1 MCLQF
6 FFFKTN
12 LYKEF
17 AALISKEKQ
26 VGMNANMMT
35 VIFLKL
41 YNVYIKKTRAMLFP
55 YFSLT
60 SLNKDTSVLLK
71 VINI

>member
-1 MCLQF
+1 MCLQ

-17 AALISKEKQ
+17 VALISKEKQ
-26 VGMNANMMT
+26 VDMNANMVT
-35 VIFLKL
+35 LIFFKL
-41 YNVYIKKTRAMLFP
+41 YNMYIKKTRTMLFP